1 MPTWAC
7 GANFPF
13 LSGYIVDP
21 PFTGYSRMR
30 PSSVTAGGDAP
41 SFISQYVI
49 TILQFVIGV
58 KRRIGPVFSLV
69 GGMGSGAGMVIG
81 DWGRWVGRRGGA
93 MGAGNRGRFAPGPG
107 ARGQG
112 LGLTERT
119 G

>member
-69 GGMGSGAGMVIG
+69 GGGG
-81 DWGRWVGRRGGA
+81 RGGGVF
-93 MGAGNRGRFAPGPG
+93 MGVGGGGVGGGEGERGAGNGGRFAPGPG
-107 ARGQG
+107 ARGQ
-112 LGLTERT
+112 
-119 G
+119 